1 MRKWIFS
8 TLLLILTLNSYSQN
22 LLGERIRRVSSTKK
36 SVYFDSG
43 IFHNGGPK
51 RNSSL
56 KAMRHSYSAKRG
68 YERIVFDFTT
78 AEIPRVYGNIS
89 SGEKKLY
96 IDFFNTSLSEDINS
110 FGKSKFVDEV
120 KFFPISKESLSIEL
134 ALSKV
139 ANVDIFYLSS
149 PGRLVIDIK

>member
-8 TLLLILTLNSYSQN
+8 TLFIILSFNSYSQN

-51 RNSSL
+51 RSSTL
-56 KAMRHSYSAKRG
+56 KAMRHSYSSKRG
-68 YERIVFDFTT
+68 YERIVFDFTS

-96 IDFFNTSLSEDINS
+96 VDLFNTALSENINS

-134 ALSKV
+134 TFSKV